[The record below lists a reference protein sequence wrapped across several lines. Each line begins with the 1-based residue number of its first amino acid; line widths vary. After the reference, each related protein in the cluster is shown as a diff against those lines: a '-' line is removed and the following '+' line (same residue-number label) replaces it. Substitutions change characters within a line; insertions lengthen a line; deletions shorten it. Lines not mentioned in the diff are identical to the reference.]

1 MFKTIND
8 KDNETIIIIFYY
20 SNPNEKTTSF
30 VQQNDMPL
38 RLIIPTISTLPW
50 YPFLNFAD

>member
-8 KDNETIIIIFYY
+8 KDNETIIIILYY

-38 RLIIPTISTLPW
+38 
-50 YPFLNFAD
+50 